1 MSRDNAGQETLT
13 RDAAVSPGG
22 PPRVSG
28 AFDAREFE
36 RLYRRYAE
44 VQLTYA
50 ELERRAGGLPKHRS
64 VLRQLWDAFEAGISL
79 GHLRTPRQK

>member
-1 MSRDNAGQETLT
+1 MSHDSAGQEAAT
-13 RDAAVSPGG
+13 RDAVVFPGG

-50 ELERRAGGLPKHRS
+50 ELERRAGGLPKRRG
-64 VLRQLWDAFEAGISL
+64 VLHQLWDAFEAGISL